1 MHKSDIDT
9 AEVLFTGGKSEAQ
22 ARKLVRAAASGE
34 VRRIYAGVFTANC
47 NSPLEAVVLRN
58 WAAIVGYLL
67 PNAVLA
73 FRSALEHRPVE
84 GVLHV
89 SRIGQRRRTL
99 ELPGLTVHVYPG
111 ASPIS
116 ALPPVDNPYRGL
128 FLPSEERGILEN
140 LSTRRGSKHL
150 VLSQQALEERLEK
163 ILTIRGEFKLNE
175 LRDRAKAVADQLGMY
190 KEMSRLESIIG
201 AMLGTHKQKK
211 LKSQLALA
219 RAAGMPY
226 DPDRIDLFE
235 ALHAQLNT
243 AVFAPIPDPAP
254 LGIAMENFAFFEAYF
269 SNYIEGTT
277 FEVEE
282 AEKIVFEGTIILNR
296 SEDSHDI
303 LGTFHAATSPP
314 WRNQSPQTEDDFL
327 SWLKNVNALVMQARP
342 DKEPGRWKAQAN
354 QAGNTLFVLPE
365 LVRGTLR
372 EGFVRIKALTDPVAR
387 ALMTMFVITEVHP
400 FRDGNGRTARL
411 AMNCMLCEAKLCRIM
426 IPTVYREDYLLPLKR
441 LTNEKDAQPFI
452 RTMTRIHNWTAQFN
466 YAQDRQLVREQLARC
481 NAFHENLRD
490 YRLIFPSDMP

>member
-9 AEVLFTGGKSEAQ
+9 GEVLFTGGKSEAQ
-22 ARKLVRAAASGE
+22 ARQLVRAAASGE
-34 VRRIYAGVFTANC
+34 VRRIYAGVFTSNR

-67 PNAVLA
+67 PNAVLV
-73 FRSALEHRPVE
+73 FKSALEHRPVE
-84 GVLHV
+84 GALYV

-99 ELPGLTVHVYPG
+99 ELPGLAIHVYPG
-111 ASPIS
+111 ARPIS
-116 ALPPVDNPYRGL
+116 EPPSVDNPYRGI
-128 FLPSEERGILEN
+128 FLPSEERGVLEN
-140 LSTRRGSKHL
+140 LSIRRGSKQL

-175 LRDRAKAVADQLGMY
+175 LRDRAKVVADQLGMHR
-190 KEMSRLESIIG
+190 EMARLEGIIG
-201 AMLGTHKQKK
+201 AMLGTHEQKK

-219 RAAGMPY
+219 RAAGRPY
-226 DPDRIDLFE
+226 DPDRLDLFE
-235 ALHAQLNT
+235 ALHAQLS
-243 AVFAPIPDPAP
+243 AEVFAPIPDPASS
-254 LGIAMENFAFFEAYF
+254 GSAMENFAFFEAYF

-282 AEKIVFEGTIILNR
+282 AEKIIFEGTIILNR

-303 LGTFHAATSPP
+303 LGTFQAATSTP

-342 DKEPGRWKAQAN
+342 DKEPGQWKVQAN

-365 LVRGTLR
+365 LVPGTLR
-372 EGFVRIKALTDPVAR
+372 EGFARVRTLTDPVAR
-387 ALMTMFVITEVHP
+387 ALMMMFVITEVHP

-411 AMNCMLCEAKLCRIM
+411 AMNCVLSEAKLCRIM
-426 IPTVYREDYLLPLKR
+426 VPTVYREDYLLPLKR

-452 RTMTRIHNWTAQFN
+452 RTMARIHNWTAQFD
-466 YAQDRQLVREQLARC
+466 YAQDRQLAREQLARC
-481 NAFHENLRD
+481 NAFQEDLRR
-490 YRLIFPSDMP
+490 YKLIFPSDTP